1 MRPTVPDAARAP
13 AAAPLPPPVAPP
25 VDLRAD
31 SAPATGR
38 RRPSRRSAPPDRVI
52 PGLGPLRGS
61 APGARRR
68 SDDRRDGARPMNLLA
83 AAAGLAMDGFLHP
96 VAGARRPPLGVL
108 DGAVLTGV
116 SLDSRRV
123 GPGDLF
129 FAIRGP
135 NHDGHAFVADA
146 LARGAAGAV
155 VARDAGLTRR
165 DSPPEPPAPP
175 EPADGGRS
183 RPPFLLEVR
192 DTTVALGALAR
203 QVRIWSGATI
213 CAITGSVGK
222 TTAKEAAAAALG
234 ARHRVFRT
242 RGNRNNQWGL
252 PLTLLE
258 NADHGGVGVVE
269 LGMSAPGEI
278 TALTGI
284 AIPQVGLVTGV
295 AEAHLEHFDSVEDI
309 ARAKGELYEAL
320 PPGAVAV
327 ANADDPRVVREL
339 GRHFGSRGTYGF
351 SENAEVRGSD
361 YRPGPE
367 GGMTF
372 AVRAFGSAPV
382 TVRCGL
388 EGRHN
393 ASNVLAGL
401 AIAVVLGVPLAA
413 AAEGV
418 RSLRPLPGRGDRR
431 PLRNGAVAI
440 DETYNSSP
448 VALRAVIRELAA
460 TPPTSDDSSGPGG
473 AARRILVAGDMLELG
488 ARGPELHEE
497 CGRLAAEA
505 GLDLVVG
512 VGPLG
517 KVLAEAAA
525 AAGAAGAPRT
535 AAAEDPEAAASLLA
549 DDLRPGDRI
558 VFKASRAVGLERAL
572 ARLAEETDQE
582 CPDDSRSGP
591 AAGLRS
597 SPSSAR

>member
-1 MRPTVPDAARAP
+1 MTPTLPDAAHTPAPPPIPLLTAPVGRAP
-13 AAAPLPPPVAPP
+13 APRKRPPQRPADPPAPW
-25 VDLRAD
+25 
-31 SAPATGR
+31 S
-38 RRPSRRSAPPDRVI
+38 
-52 PGLGPLRGS
+52 PGP
-61 APGARRR
+61 
-68 SDDRRDGARPMNLLA
+68 DDRRDGPRPMNLLA

-96 VAGARRPPLGVL
+96 VAGAPRPPLGVL
-108 DGAVLTGV
+108 DGAVVTGV

-135 NHDGHAFVADA
+135 NRDGHAFVADA

-165 DSPPEPPAPP
+165 DSPSEAPAPP
-175 EPADGGRS
+175 EPADAGRS

-258 NADHGGVGVVE
+258 NADHGGIGVVE

-284 AIPQVGLVTGV
+284 AIPQVGLVTRV
-295 AEAHLEHFDSVEDI
+295 AEAHLEHFDSVEEI

-327 ANADDPRVVREL
+327 ANADDPRVLREL
-339 GRHFGSRGTYGF
+339 GRHFGRRATYGF

-367 GGMTF
+367 GGMTL

-401 AIAVVLGVPLAA
+401 AVAVVLGVPLDA

-431 PLRNGAVAI
+431 TLRNGAVAV

-448 VALRAVIRELAA
+448 AALRAVIRELAA
-460 TPPTSDDSSGPGG
+460 ARPPSDDSPEPGD
-473 AARRILVAGDMLELG
+473 AARRIPSRLVLVAGDMLELG

-535 AAAEDPEAAASLLA
+535 ASAEDPEAAASLLA

-572 ARLAEETDQE
+572 ARLTEEADQ
-582 CPDDSRSGP
+582 
-591 AAGLRS
+591 
-597 SPSSAR
+597 